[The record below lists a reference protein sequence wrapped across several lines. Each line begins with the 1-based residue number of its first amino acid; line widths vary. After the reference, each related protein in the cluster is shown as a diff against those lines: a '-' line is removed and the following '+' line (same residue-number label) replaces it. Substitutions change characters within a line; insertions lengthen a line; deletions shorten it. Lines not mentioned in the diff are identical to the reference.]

1 MEEEGEINKFVGLNN
16 KIKNKYTIILYSI
29 FIIIIIYLLINL
41 IMFNQKI
48 NQILLINL
56 LNKEKIIEVKE
67 YLLNYMIKENKINP
81 NNINKK
87 KNNLSSKDSKNFS
100 GTSMLNSKDY
110 WEKRYSNGGN
120 SGEGSYNHLAFFKSS
135 IINNFVK
142 LNNISTVI
150 EWGSG
155 DCNQLKYA
163 NYKNYIGYDVSQAA
177 VNICKKKFYND
188 STKTFYFL
196 DDNFINNK
204 KADLSLSLDVIFHLI
219 EDKTFDLY
227 MKNLF
232 NSSNKY
238 IIIYS
243 SNIDSKYRKSG
254 KYVKHRKFT
263 DWIDKYMSE
272 KWKLKKYI
280 PNKYPTYSKFNG
292 SKTYSNFYI
301 YELIDN

>member
-1 MEEEGEINKFVGLNN
+1 MITNMEEEGEINKFVGLNN

-120 SGEGSYNHLAFFKSS
+120 SGEGSYK
-135 IINNFVK
+135 
-142 LNNISTVI
+142 
-150 EWGSG
+150 
-155 DCNQLKYA
+155 C
-163 NYKNYIGYDVSQAA
+163 
-177 VNICKKKFYND
+177 
-188 STKTFYFL
+188 
-196 DDNFINNK
+196 
-204 KADLSLSLDVIFHLI
+204 
-219 EDKTFDLY
+219 
-227 MKNLF
+227 
-232 NSSNKY
+232 
-238 IIIYS
+238 
-243 SNIDSKYRKSG
+243 
-254 KYVKHRKFT
+254 
-263 DWIDKYMSE
+263 
-272 KWKLKKYI
+272 
-280 PNKYPTYSKFNG
+280 
-292 SKTYSNFYI
+292 
-301 YELIDN
+301 